1 MSSFRTGKFERES
14 VPKSIQRFSP
24 TSALSSL
31 QDVDLEDL
39 KKSGKKLILLDVDN
53 TLLPWRAEEIPSETL
68 EWVNHAKTLGFDICI
83 LSNTRNPERLTRIS
97 GKLGLDFIR
106 AKFKPSREMYL
117 IALDKYDHSPSHA
130 VMIGD
135 QLLTD
140 IWGANRTG
148 IDAIWV
154 KPIAK
159 REFIGT
165 RIISRKIEWIVGRIL
180 YRYFQADGADAEQR
194 PGFFGRQVVRQFVKF
209 GVVGAVSTIVD
220 WGLHRMLL
228 FGVPG
233 LQRKVGDMVMNVL
246 DPGAAHTP
254 EAIYDAAYGP
264 LKIGPVLLA
273 IFVSYTLN
281 RLFTFDLEDRRANT
295 KQATQFYAVAL
306 IGMVIAVTVSTFVNH
321 IAKGS
326 VESQFWKGSF
336 FGLIAGFLWNFN
348 VQRLWTFR
356 QKG

>member
-1 MSSFRTGKFERES
+1 MNSFRPGKFHRDRI
-14 VPKSIQRFSP
+14 PRSIQRFSP

-31 QDVDLEDL
+31 QNVDLDDL
-39 KKSGKKLILLDVDN
+39 KAAGKKLILIDVDN
-53 TLLPWRAEEIPSETL
+53 TLLPWRAEEIPPDTL
-68 EWVNHAKTLGFDICI
+68 EWVNRAKELGFDICI

-97 GKLGLDFIR
+97 GKMGLDFIR
-106 AKFKPSREMYL
+106 AKFKPSTEMYL
-117 IALDKYDHSPSHA
+117 LALDKYDHSPSHA

-154 KPIAK
+154 KPIGK

-165 RIISRKIEWIVGRIL
+165 RVISRKIEWVVGRFL

-209 GVVGAVSTIVD
+209 GVVGVLSTVVD
-220 WGLHRMLL
+220 WGLHRVLL
-228 FGVPG
+228 FVVPG
-233 LQRKVGDMVMNVL
+233 LQEKVGNAVMNTFQ
-246 DPGAAHTP
+246 PGAQHTA

-281 RLFTFDLEDRRANT
+281 RLFTFDLEDRSAST
-295 KQATQFYAVAL
+295 KQAAQFYAVAL
-306 IGMVIAVTVSTFVNH
+306 IGMVIAVTVSTIVNH
-321 IAKGS
+321 LAKGS

-336 FGLIAGFLWNFN
+336 FGLVAGFLWNFN
-348 VQRLWTFR
+348 VQRLWTFK